1 MFWEEKVLKYKKI
14 MLMAIFF
21 VSLLAVSAVSAAD
34 NSTGDIVGEE
44 IREVDDSVILT
55 SEIEENTIA
64 AEESEDV
71 LGNSPSSYDY
81 SVTVRDASV
90 KYGSSASINIEIDPA
105 TGYTNKY
112 DFYLRVYDSNN
123 HLKIEKNYYSTSDG
137 YQITHTISK
146 NQLAAGTYTVKAV
159 NYDDNVVMD
168 TAKLVIK
175 KDSTHVK
182 SSTISAKIGSRVTL
196 KAYVYDSSNSRKNI
210 AGTVKFKI
218 NGKTYSAKV
227 KNGYAVVKNVILP
240 LKSKTYKSTV
250 KFSGNKNYKAS
261 SSKFNVKTKASNV
274 VFLKKNHSI
283 KIGKYVVKLSSS
295 QYKSLVKAFKKG
307 GAKSIKIVT
316 KYNHPFKYSYLKT
329 VKKYKTTKAVKT
341 WYAGSYMPMINKMK
355 SNGWTKISEYTYTK
369 KNPQNKYGIGLSA
382 YTYAVCKWAKVSYK
396 TAYKTKYYPVN
407 AKISLS
413 KSSKI
418 PAIKVYSH
426 GKVLKSRSLAI
437 V

>member
-1 MFWEEKVLKYKKI
+1 
-14 MLMAIFF
+14 MLLLG
-21 VSLLAVSAVSAAD
+21 LLAISCVSAAD
-34 NSTGDIVGEE
+34 NATSDIVGQDVTEA
-44 IREVDDSVILT
+44 DDSVI
-55 SEIEENTIA
+55 SASQIDENTIT
-64 AEESEDV
+64 AEDSEDV
-71 LGNSPSSYDY
+71 LGDSPSSASY
-81 SVTVRDASV
+81 SVTVRDASI
-90 KYGSSASINIEIDPA
+90 KYGTSGSIKIEIDQA

-112 DFYLRVYDSNN
+112 DFYLKVYDSSNK
-123 HLKIEKNYYSTSDG
+123 LKINKNYYSTSDSS
-137 YQITHTISK
+137 QITHTISK
-146 NQLAAGTYTVKAV
+146 NQLAAGTYTVKVV
-159 NYDDNVVMD
+159 NYADNKVMD

-175 KDSTHVK
+175 KDSTHIK
-182 SSTISAKIGSRVTL
+182 TSTISAKIGSRVTL

-250 KFSGNKNYKAS
+250 KFTGNKNYKAS
-261 SSKFNVKTKASNV
+261 SSKFNVKTNAGKV
-274 VFLKKNHSI
+274 VLLKKNHSI
-283 KIGKYVVKLSSS
+283 KIGKYVVKLSAS

-307 GAKSIKIVT
+307 GAKSLKIVT

-341 WYAGSYMPMINKMK
+341 WYAASYMPMINKMR
-355 SNGWTKISEYTYTK
+355 SNGWTKVSEYTFTK
-369 KNPQNKYGIGLSA
+369 KNPQNQYGIGLSA
-382 YTYAVCKWAKVSYK
+382 YTYAVCKWVKVSYK

-407 AKISLS
+407 AKITLS

-418 PAIKVYSH
+418 PTIKVYSH
-426 GKVLKSRSLAI
+426 GKVLKSRVMAI

>member
-14 MLMAIFF
+14 MLIAIFF

-44 IREVDDSVILT
+44 IMEVDDSLILT

-64 AEESEDV
+64 VQESEDV

-329 VKKYKTTKAVKT
+329 VKKYKTTKASKT
-341 WYAGSYMPMINKMK
+341 IYYDYYTVSKNMRA
-355 SNGWTKISEYTYTK
+355 NGWSKVSEYTYTK

-382 YTYAVCKWAKVSYK
+382 YTTAVTKWVKVSYK

-437 V
+437 A

>member
-34 NSTGDIVGEE
+34 NATNDIVGEE
-44 IREVDDSVILT
+44 IMEVDDSLILT

-196 KAYVYDSSNSRKNI
+196 KAYVYDSSNSRKN
-210 AGTVKFKI
+210 
-218 NGKTYSAKV
+218 
-227 KNGYAVVKNVILP
+227 
-240 LKSKTYKSTV
+240 
-250 KFSGNKNYKAS
+250 
-261 SSKFNVKTKASNV
+261 
-274 VFLKKNHSI
+274 
-283 KIGKYVVKLSSS
+283 
-295 QYKSLVKAFKKG
+295 
-307 GAKSIKIVT
+307 
-316 KYNHPFKYSYLKT
+316 
-329 VKKYKTTKAVKT
+329 
-341 WYAGSYMPMINKMK
+341 M
-355 SNGWTKISEYTYTK
+355 
-369 KNPQNKYGIGLSA
+369 
-382 YTYAVCKWAKVSYK
+382 
-396 TAYKTKYYPVN
+396 
-407 AKISLS
+407 LS
-413 KSSKI
+413 K
-418 PAIKVYSH
+418 
-426 GKVLKSRSLAI
+426 
-437 V
+437 

>member
-1 MFWEEKVLKYKKI
+1 MRNER
-14 MLMAIFF
+14 
-21 VSLLAVSAVSAAD
+21 AD
-34 NSTGDIVGEE
+34 
-44 IREVDDSVILT
+44 
-55 SEIEENTIA
+55 
-64 AEESEDV
+64 
-71 LGNSPSSYDY
+71 
-81 SVTVRDASV
+81 
-90 KYGSSASINIEIDPA
+90 
-105 TGYTNKY
+105 
-112 DFYLRVYDSNN
+112 
-123 HLKIEKNYYSTSDG
+123 
-137 YQITHTISK
+137 
-146 NQLAAGTYTVKAV
+146 
-159 NYDDNVVMD
+159 
-168 TAKLVIK
+168 
-175 KDSTHVK
+175 
-182 SSTISAKIGSRVTL
+182 
-196 KAYVYDSSNSRKNI
+196 
-210 AGTVKFKI
+210 
-218 NGKTYSAKV
+218 
-227 KNGYAVVKNVILP
+227 
-240 LKSKTYKSTV
+240 
-250 KFSGNKNYKAS
+250 
-261 SSKFNVKTKASNV
+261 FNVKTKASHV

-295 QYKSLVKAFKKG
+295 QYKSLVKSFKKG

-382 YTYAVCKWAKVSYK
+382 YTYAVCKWVKVSYK

>member
-44 IREVDDSVILT
+44 IMEVDDSLILT

-182 SSTISAKIGSRVTL
+182 SGTISAKIGSRVTL

-329 VKKYKTTKAVKT
+329 VKKYKTTKASKT
-341 WYAGSYMPMINKMK
+341 IYYDYYTVSKNMRA
-355 SNGWTKISEYTYTK
+355 NGWSKVSEYTYTK

-382 YTYAVCKWAKVSYK
+382 YTTAVTKWVKVSYK

-437 V
+437 A

>member
-34 NSTGDIVGEE
+34 NATIDIVGEE
-44 IREVDDSVILT
+44 IREVDDSLSLT

-64 AEESEDV
+64 VQESEDV

-329 VKKYKTTKAVKT
+329 VKKYKTTKASKT
-341 WYAGSYMPMINKMK
+341 IYYDYYTVSKNMRA
-355 SNGWTKISEYTYTK
+355 NGWSKVSEYTYTK

-382 YTYAVCKWAKVSYK
+382 YTTAVTKWVKVSYK

>member
-1 MFWEEKVLKYKKI
+1 MIIAFS
-14 MLMAIFF
+14 MLLLG
-21 VSLLAVSAVSAAD
+21 LLAISCVSAAD
-34 NSTGDIVGEE
+34 NATGDIVGQDVTEA
-44 IREVDDSVILT
+44 DDSVILA
-55 SEIEENTIA
+55 SEIDENTITA
-64 AEESEDV
+64 KESEDV
-71 LGNSPSSYDY
+71 LADSPSSSSY
-81 SVTVRDASV
+81 SVTVRDATI
-90 KYGSSASINIEIDPA
+90 KYGAGGSIKIEIDSA

-112 DFYLRVYDSNN
+112 DFYLKVYDSSNK
-123 HLKIEKNYYSTSDG
+123 LKINKNYYSTSNTN
-137 YQITHTISK
+137 QITHTISK
-146 NQLAAGTYTVKAV
+146 NQLAAGTYSVKVV
-159 NYDDNVVMD
+159 NYADNKVMD

-175 KDSTHVK
+175 KDSTHIK
-182 SSTISAKIGSRVTL
+182 TSTISAKIGSRVTL

-250 KFSGNKNYKAS
+250 KFTGNKNYKAS
-261 SSKFNVKTKASNV
+261 GSKFNVKTNAGHV
-274 VFLKKNHSI
+274 VLLKKDHSI
-283 KIGKYVVKLSSS
+283 KIGKYVVKLSAS

-307 GAKSIKIVT
+307 GAKSLKIVT

-329 VKKYKTTKAVKT
+329 VKKYKTTKASKT
-341 WYAGSYMPMINKMK
+341 ILYDYYTVNNKMR
-355 SNGWTKISEYTYTK
+355 SNGWSKVSEYTFTK

-382 YTYAVCKWAKVSYK
+382 YTTAVTKWVKVSYK

-418 PAIKVYSH
+418 PTIKLYSH
-426 GKVLKSRSLAI
+426 GKVLKSRVMAI
-437 V
+437 A

>member
-14 MLMAIFF
+14 MLIAIFF

-34 NSTGDIVGEE
+34 NATNDIVGDE
-44 IREVDDSVILT
+44 IMEVDDSVILT

-64 AEESEDV
+64 VQESEDV

-329 VKKYKTTKAVKT
+329 VKKYKTTKASKT
-341 WYAGSYMPMINKMK
+341 IYYDYYTVSKNMRA
-355 SNGWTKISEYTYTK
+355 NGWSKVSEYTYTK

-382 YTYAVCKWAKVSYK
+382 YTTAVTKWVKVSYK

-437 V
+437 A